1 MAGMALQGIKILE
14 YSEMVAGPY
23 CGKLFAD
30 LGADV
35 IKIEPPEG
43 DPARASG
50 PFPQD
55 KPHPEKSALFLY
67 NNTSKRGVTLDLRA
81 TPGKELFSRLVQ
93 WADVLV
99 DNHPVGFLAGMAFD
113 DAALLKLNPRLIY
126 TCITPYGRTGPR
138 AGVKGDELT
147 VSHAG
152 GLGNLLPSRSRDI
165 SRAPVKPGG
174 FAVAYHSAIAAAMVT
189 LAALIGRG
197 KKGKGRVIDVSMQ
210 EVVVGSIRPNV
221 TGSRYQRSYWGRVP
235 DRPPAMGRMQT
246 SDGYLVLG
254 AAEDHHFAALR
265 EVIGN
270 PPWLAD
276 DRWLNMWWRTNHA
289 PEIAPMLDTWMVKQQ
304 KEDIHQK
311 LSKRGV
317 PLGPVN
323 SVKEVLENE
332 QYAFRDYFKNVEHP
346 QTGTLRYPG
355 WPYMMTASPPRVTR
369 PAPLLGQHNEEVV
382 LKELGY
388 SQEDYRR
395 LRKSGAFGKAKR

>member
-1 MAGMALQGIKILE
+1 MSGTALHGIKVLE

-35 IKIEPPEG
+35 IKMEPPDG
-43 DPARASG
+43 DPTRAFG
-50 PFPQD
+50 PFP
-55 KPHPEKSALFLY
+55 PGRRHREKSALYLY
-67 NNTSKRGVTLDLRA
+67 NNTSKRGITIDLS
-81 TPGKELFSRLVQ
+81 TEPGKEIFRRLVQ
-93 WADVLV
+93 WADVLI
-99 DNHPVGFLAGMAFD
+99 DNHPVGFTAGLGFD

-126 TCITPYGRTGPR
+126 TCITPYGHTGPR

-165 SRAPVKPGG
+165 KRAPVKPGG
-174 FAVAYHSAIAAAMVT
+174 FHVAYHSAIVAAMVA
-189 LAALIGRG
+189 LAAVIGRG
-197 KKGKGRVIDVSMQ
+197 KEGKGRIIDISMQ

-289 PEIAPMLDTWMVKQQ
+289 PEIAPMLDAWMSKQQ

-323 SVKEVLENE
+323 SVKEVMENE
-332 QYAFRDYFKNVEHP
+332 QYTSRDYFKNVDDP
-346 QTGTLRYPG
+346 RTGTLRYPG
-355 WPYMMTASPPRVTR
+355 WPYLMTGSPPRISH
-369 PAPLLGQHNEEVV
+369 PAPSLGQHNEEVCM
-382 LKELGY
+382 ELGY
-388 SQEDYRR
+388 SEQDYRR
-395 LRKSGAFGKAKR
+395 LKKSGAFGKAKR